1 MSFDD
6 SIPTSDGGE
15 LRSDSG
21 RIGPYVLRRVIA
33 SGAMGTVYEAMQEHP
48 RRPVAIKVMKR
59 GVTSAS
65 ALRRFEFEAQFLAR
79 LRHPGVAEVYEAGT
93 YDDGSGPVPYFAMEY
108 VPNARS
114 ITAFADSKK
123 LDKRERLLLFAQ
135 VCDAVHHGHQKGIVH
150 RDLKPDNIIVG
161 PDGQPKVIDFGVA
174 RATDSDLVLATQQ
187 TQVGQLVGT
196 LQFMSPEQVDADPHD
211 IDIRSDVYSLGV
223 ILYQLLVGRLPYDL
237 VDIPTLE
244 AVRRIREEPP
254 ARLGSADR
262 GLVGDLETIV
272 HKALEKDRER
282 RYQSAGELAA
292 DIRRYLDRQPIM
304 ARPPTLIYTLQ
315 VFARRNRALVGS
327 LAAVFAVLVLGVV
340 ASTTLYL
347 RAESQRVEAER
358 QTGRA
363 MNAIGFVNDMVQSA
377 NPQCVGEQVLIS
389 DLLDTYGEQ
398 VGKAFPDDP
407 AIEATIRTSIGEC
420 YTFLDLFEK
429 GGKAENYKKAA
440 RLHLEKAVDLRRR
453 LLGPEHP
460 EVLKSQEALAD
471 LLIRQDDP
479 RKAEEISREILAI
492 RQRTLGEDDP
502 ETIDATENVAWC
514 LEEEG
519 RYDEAERIYR
529 EVLEKRRKV
538 LGEEDI
544 VTINAMVNLADVLH
558 ARGELTAAEDLTRG
572 AYTILVRV
580 SGEDH
585 GRTKYAR
592 RKLAG
597 FLLALGKTEEARDL
611 YSHRPLPD
619 GIGVDRWIQGE
630 PPSGTEPIRMIVALE
645 SWCPYSARAMPE
657 LERIHEAYG
666 GKGLEL
672 IGLTE
677 MNNGTTEEKFLA
689 FLREYGVT
697 FPIAMVNDDAPDDLY
712 PGGVPHV
719 VIAQGP
725 SILWEGN
732 PSILNR
738 DVLDGLLATK

>member
-6 SIPTSDGGE
+6 STPTSDDDGH
-15 LRSDSG
+15 RPDSG

-65 ALRRFEFEAQFLAR
+65 ALRRFEFEAQLLAR

-108 VPNARS
+108 VPNARP
-114 ITAFADSKK
+114 ITSFADSKK
-123 LDKRERLLLFAQ
+123 LDKRERLLLFAR
-135 VCDAVHHGHQKGIVH
+135 VCDAVQHGHQKGIVH

-174 RATDSDLVLATQQ
+174 RATDSDLAFATQQ

-196 LQFMSPEQVDADPHD
+196 LQFMSPEQVEADPHD

-223 ILYQLLVGRLPYDL
+223 ILYRLLVGRLPYDL

-244 AVRRIREEPP
+244 AIRRIREEPP
-254 ARLGSADR
+254 ARLGSADH
-262 GLVGDLETIV
+262 GLVGDIETIV

-292 DIRRYLDRQPIM
+292 DIRRYLDREPIS
-304 ARPPTLIYTLQ
+304 ARPPTVLYTLQ
-315 VFARRNRALVGS
+315 VFARRNRTLVCS
-327 LAAVFAVLVLGVV
+327 LAAVFVVLVLGVV

-363 MNAIGFVNDMVQSA
+363 MSAIGFVNDMVRSV

-389 DLLDTYGEQ
+389 DLLDRYGEE
-398 VGKAFPDDP
+398 VGRAFPDDP

-440 RLHLEKAVDLRRR
+440 RFHLEKAVDLRRR
-453 LLGPEHP
+453 LLGAEHP

-479 RKAEEISREILAI
+479 REAEEISREIWAI
-492 RQRTLGEDDP
+492 LERTLGENDP
-502 ETIDATENVAWC
+502 VTIDAKVNVAWS
-514 LEEEG
+514 LEEQGLYE
-519 RYDEAERIYR
+519 EAERIYR
-529 EVLEKRRKV
+529 EVLEQSRKI
-538 LGEEDI
+538 LGEEDPA
-544 VTINAMVNLADVLH
+544 TLDAMTFLADVLNE
-558 ARGELTAAEDLTRG
+558 RGELAAAEDLAR
-572 AYTILVRV
+572 AVFTIEVRN
-580 SGEDH
+580 SGEGH
-585 GRTKYAR
+585 GRTRSVR
-592 RKLAG
+592 RQLAG
-597 FLLALGKTEEARDL
+597 YVLALGRTEEARDL
-611 YSHRPLPD
+611 YSHWPLPD
-619 GIGVDRWIQGE
+619 GMGVDHWVQGE
-630 PPSGTEPIRMIVALE
+630 SPSGTDPIRMIVAIE
-645 SWCPYSARAMPE
+645 SWCPHSARAMPE
-657 LERIHEAYG
+657 LETIHETYRNG
-666 GKGLEL
+666 GLEV
-672 IGLTE
+672 IGLTR
-677 MNNGTTEEKFLA
+677 MTRGSTEETVLA
-689 FLREYGVT
+689 FLQKYGVT
-697 FPIAMVNDDAPDDLY
+697 FPVAHVNDGVPEDLY
-712 PGGVPHV
+712 PGGVPHM
-719 VIAQGP
+719 VIAEGP
-725 SILWEGN
+725 SILWEGH
-732 PSILNR
+732 PVSLN
-738 DVLDGLLATK
+738 LDALDRLLAAK